1 MMNLPDVAE
10 GFQRAGITALI
21 YNPRSIGLSG
31 GTPRNDIDPMKQI
44 EDYSDALTFLAG
56 HPMADPN
63 RMAFWG
69 VSFAGTVCLCAASL
83 DKRAKLVIA
92 VCPLTR
98 FEYTPDKLP
107 KVLAK
112 CMRDRESQLQGNP
125 PFYLP
130 MVTERGENPAGFGV
144 GIDKEKYQQIVNAGK
159 DIAPNHVNRTT
170 IQSYHKMLL
179 WQPFT
184 LWQYLDPTPVMILTP
199 ELDQLSPPALQRGY
213 FEKLTGPKRHHM
225 AMGQGHI
232 DVFAGEKFPALMK
245 MQTDFFWDALAGR
258 VTKE

>member
-1 MMNLPDVAE
+1 MNLPDVAE

-21 YNPRSIGLSG
+21 YDPRSIGLSG
-31 GTPRNDIDPMKQI
+31 GMPRNDIDPVKQV

-56 HPMADPN
+56 HPMVDPN

-69 VSFAGTVCLCAASL
+69 ISLSATVSLCAASF

-92 VCPLTR
+92 VCPMTVIR
-98 FEYTPDKLP
+98 YTPDMLP

-112 CMRDRESQLQGNP
+112 CMKDRESQQKGNP

-130 MVTERGENPAGFGV
+130 MLNERGENPAGFALGV
-144 GIDKEKYQQIVNAGK
+144 DKEKYEQIVNAGK
-159 DIAPNHVNRTT
+159 EIGPNHVNRTT

-184 LWQYLDPTPVMILTP
+184 LWKHLDPTPVMFLTP
-199 ELDQLSPPALQRGY
+199 ELDQLSPPALQRDY
-213 FEKLTGPKRHHM
+213 FEKLTGPKRYRE
-225 AMGQGHI
+225 AIGRGHV
-232 DVFAGEKFPALMK
+232 DVLAGEDFPALMK
-245 MQTDFFWDALAGR
+245 IQTEFFWDALEGR
-258 VTKE
+258 VNKE

>member
-1 MMNLPDVAE
+1 MNLPDVAE

-21 YNPRSIGLSG
+21 YDPRTIGLSG
-31 GTPRNDIDPMKQI
+31 GMPRNDIDPMKQV
-44 EDYSDALTFLAG
+44 EDYSDALTFLAD
-56 HPMADPN
+56 HPMVDRN

-69 VSFAGTVCLCAASL
+69 VSFAGTVSLCAASL

-92 VCPLTR
+92 VCPLTK

-112 CMRDRESQLQGNP
+112 CMKDRESQVKGNP

-144 GIDKEKYQQIVNAGK
+144 GIDKEKYEQIVNAGK

-184 LWQYLDPTPVMILTP
+184 LWQYLDPTPVLFLTP
-199 ELDQLSPPALQRGY
+199 ELDQLSPPALQRAH
-213 FEKLTGPKRHHM
+213 FEKLTGPKRHQI

-232 DVFAGEKFPALMK
+232 DVLAGDNFPVLMK
-245 MQTDFFWDALAGR
+245 MQTDFFWDALEGR
-258 VTKE
+258 LSKY

>member
-1 MMNLPDVAE
+1 MNLPDVAD

-21 YNPRSIGLSG
+21 YDPRTIGLSG
-31 GTPRNDIDPMKQI
+31 GMPRNDIDPIKQV
-44 EDYSDALTFLAG
+44 EDYSDALTFLAD
-56 HPMADPN
+56 HPMVDRN

-69 VSFAGTVCLCAASL
+69 VSFAGVVALCAASL

-92 VCPLTR
+92 VCPLTK
-98 FEYTPDKLP
+98 FEYTPEKLP

-112 CMRDRESQLQGNP
+112 CMQDRESQLKGNP

-130 MVTERGENPAGFGV
+130 MVTKQGENPAGFGV
-144 GIDKEKYQQIVNAGK
+144 GIDKEKYEQIVNAGK

-184 LWQYLDPTPVMILTP
+184 LWQYLDLTPVMFLTP
-199 ELDQLSPPALQRGY
+199 ELDQLSPPAL
-213 FEKLTGPKRHHM
+213 
-225 AMGQGHI
+225 
-232 DVFAGEKFPALMK
+232 
-245 MQTDFFWDALAGR
+245 
-258 VTKE
+258 